1 MEDFIVYIGIS
12 WVVRGGDEEEKD
24 ANTGCSINIPKVSER
39 SELNLQLLSGQKLIK
54 NDKTKTF
61 KILKHF

>member
-24 ANTGCSINIPKVSER
+24 ANTGCYINIPKVNDR
-39 SELNLQLLSGQKLIK
+39 SELLQFLVM
-54 NDKTKTF
+54 DKIQLKMLNQTKIS
-61 KILKHF
+61 KY

>member
-24 ANTGCSINIPKVSER
+24 ANTGCFINIPKVSER

-61 KILKHF
+61 NILKHF

>member
-24 ANTGCSINIPKVSER
+24 ANTGCFINIPKVSER
-39 SELNLQLLSGQKLIK
+39 SELILQLLSGQKLIK

>member
-24 ANTGCSINIPKVSER
+24 ANTGCFINIPKVSER
-39 SELNLQLLSGQKLIK
+39 SELNLQFLSGQKLIK
-54 NDKTKTF
+54 NA
-61 KILKHF
+61 

>member
-24 ANTGCSINIPKVSER
+24 ANTGCFINIPKVSER
-39 SELNLQLLSGQKLIK
+39 RELNLQFLV
-54 NDKTKTF
+54 DKS
-61 KILKHF
+61 

>member
-24 ANTGCSINIPKVSER
+24 ANTGCFINIPKVSER

-61 KILKHF
+61 KISKHF

>member
-24 ANTGCSINIPKVSER
+24 ANTGCFINIPKVSER